1 MNSSATSMMGSNTR
15 AAGSCRGVAR
25 GCAGDPITYV
35 DNDGFFEKEEKKRK
49 RPKKQCMPTEWKVYT
64 NPDKT
69 GHTKPPEYNQC
80 QPGHPS
86 RIIIV
91 GKPGCGKRSV
101 MYNMLENFDVE
112 FDTVTEVHASAAS
125 EEHDIFQ
132 DPDDDYDYQCW
143 QWTQTGDGTDE
154 PYPLV
159 GVPPLARFEKRHPD
173 GSQMNHLL
181 IMDEPPCEWG
191 TKMRREVGTLM
202 NYNSTHNNCT
212 IFLITQHF
220 QNLPVQVREAATH
233 FIFFPTP
240 NRLQCSFMSSKS
252 GVDLYSLFQ
261 RFCRTKYDSIMVDM
275 TGEGPRVRRN
285 VYEVIKEGEVKNELT
300 ISDPIQKK
308 GKKKKKGDVSDS
320 EDEDMDKRKKS
331 RYQGRGCK

>member
-1 MNSSATSMMGSNTR
+1 MTSMGGAVRHQGSNIR
-15 AAGSCRGVAR
+15 AVNQRISGGN
-25 GCAGDPITYV
+25 DPLTFI
-35 DNDGFFEKEEKKRK
+35 DNEEYMASSEPKKNKRK
-49 RPKKQCMPTEWKVYT
+49 RSQEMPTQWKVYQ

-69 GHTKPPEYNQC
+69 GHTKPPDYNLC

-86 RIIIV
+86 RIIVV

-101 MYNMLENFDVE
+101 MYNILENYNDIE
-112 FDTVTEVHASAAS
+112 FDTVTEVHASANS

-132 DPDDDYDYQCW
+132 DPEDDYDYQCW
-143 QWTQTGDGTDE
+143 QWSQIGDGTDE
-154 PYPLV
+154 PYPLI
-159 GVPPLARFEKRHPD
+159 GTPPISRFEKRHPD

-181 IMDEPPCEWG
+181 IMDEPPCEWT

-233 FIFFPTP
+233 FIFFPTQ
-240 NRLQCSFMSSKS
+240 NRLQCSFMGSKA

-261 RFCRTKYDSIMVDM
+261 RFCRTKYDSIMVDT

-285 VYEVIKEGEVKNELT
+285 VYEVIQGGEVKNELEIT
-300 ISDPIQKK
+300 DSDKKRKKNKGEPAEVEDEVKK
-308 GKKKKKGDVSDS
+308 GKHGKSKK
-320 EDEDMDKRKKS
+320 
-331 RYQGRGCK
+331 

>member
-1 MNSSATSMMGSNTR
+1 MSIQHGGTTRYQGANTR
-15 AAGSCRGVAR
+15 AIGQGISYGGR
-25 GCAGDPITYV
+25 DPLTYV
-35 DNDGFFEKEEKKRK
+35 ENEGFMESDGVKKKRK
-49 RPKKQCMPTEWKVYT
+49 RPQEMPKEWKVYQ

-69 GHTKPPEYNQC
+69 GHTKPPDYNLC

-101 MYNMLENFDVE
+101 MYNILENYNDIE
-112 FDTVTEVHASAAS
+112 FDTVTEVHASANS

-132 DPDDDYDYQCW
+132 DPEDDYDYQCW
-143 QWTQTGDGTDE
+143 QWDQIGDGTDQ
-154 PYPLV
+154 PYPLI
-159 GVPPLARFEKRHPD
+159 GTPPISRFEKRHPN
-173 GSQMNHLL
+173 GEQMNHLL
-181 IMDEPPCEWG
+181 IMDEPPCEWT

-233 FIFFPTP
+233 FIFFPTQ
-240 NRLQCSFMSSKS
+240 NKLQCSFMGAKS
-252 GVDLYSLFQ
+252 GVDLYSLFN
-261 RFCRTKYDSIMVDM
+261 RFCRTKYDSIMVDT

-285 VYEVIKEGEVKNELT
+285 VYEVISGGEVQNELT
-300 ISDPIQKK
+300 ITDEKK
-308 GKKKKKGDVSDS
+308 KKKKKKGDAAEIEEES
-320 EDEDMDKRKKS
+320 
-331 RYQGRGCK
+331 